1 VNLPE
6 SGLSLPRIGTIRTEV
21 ALNRNRLLLWI
32 AAGFVAFPL
41 AGLAA
46 RAIGSIDSLLV
57 ALAAGAIAG
66 AVIGTGQWLVLRGIG
81 IDARWI
87 LATAGGFAVGM
98 TVGVAI
104 FGYGTGTA
112 DLAAV
117 GAVSGLGIGIAQW
130 PLLYDR
136 LRASALWMPAI
147 AGLWALGW
155 TVSTG
160 LGVDLTTRRWAVF
173 GIFGAVTV
181 ALLSGA
187 LLWALQKSSPATS
200 KPVTA

>member
-1 VNLPE
+1 
-6 SGLSLPRIGTIRTEV
+6 
-21 ALNRNRLLLWI
+21 LNRNRLLLWI

-41 AGLAA
+41 AGVAA
-46 RAIGSIDSLLV
+46 RAIGSIDSVIV

-66 AVIGTGQWLVLRGIG
+66 AVIGAAQWLVLRGIG

-98 TVGVAI
+98 TAGVAV
-104 FGYGTGTA
+104 FGYETGTA

-130 PLLYDR
+130 PLLHDR

-155 TVSTG
+155 TVSTR
-160 LGVDLTTRRWAVF
+160 LGVDLTTQRWAVF

-187 LLWALQKSSPATS
+187 LLWALQKKSPATP

>member
-1 VNLPE
+1 
-6 SGLSLPRIGTIRTEV
+6 
-21 ALNRNRLLLWI
+21 LNRNRLLLWI

-46 RAIGSIDSLLV
+46 RAIGSIEGLMM
-57 ALAAGAIAG
+57 AFAAGAIAG
-66 AVIGTGQWLVLRGIG
+66 AVIGAAQWLVLRGIG
-81 IDARWI
+81 IDTRWI
-87 LATAGGFAVGM
+87 VATAGGFGVGM
-98 TVGVAI
+98 AVGVAV

-136 LRASALWMPAI
+136 VRASALWMPAI
-147 AGLWALGW
+147 AGLWAIGW

-160 LGVDLTTRRWAVF
+160 IGVDLTTQRWAVF
-173 GIFGAVTV
+173 GVSGAVTV
-181 ALLSGA
+181 AGLSGA
-187 LLWALQKSSPATS
+187 LLWALQKRSPTTPKAV
-200 KPVTA
+200 PA

>member
-1 VNLPE
+1 MM
-6 SGLSLPRIGTIRTEV
+6 
-21 ALNRNRLLLWI
+21 
-32 AAGFVAFPL
+32 AF
-41 AGLAA
+41 
-46 RAIGSIDSLLV
+46 
-57 ALAAGAIAG
+57 AAGAIAG
-66 AVIGTGQWLVLRGIG
+66 AVIGAAQWLVLRGVG

-98 TVGVAI
+98 TAGVAA

-117 GAVSGLGIGIAQW
+117 GAASGLSVGIAQW

-155 TVSTG
+155 AVSTG
-160 LGVDLTTRRWAVF
+160 IGVDLSTQRWAVF
-173 GIFGAVTV
+173 GASGAVTV
-181 ALLSGA
+181 AVLSGV
-187 LLWALQKSSPATS
+187 LLWALQKRSPATS
-200 KPVTA
+200 EAVLA

>member
-1 VNLPE
+1 V
-6 SGLSLPRIGTIRTEV
+6 
-21 ALNRNRLLLWI
+21 NRNRLLLWTV
-32 AAGFVAFPL
+32 AGLVAFPL

-46 RAIGSIDSLLV
+46 RAIGPIDGVLV
-57 ALAAGAIAG
+57 GLGAGAIAG
-66 AVIGTGQWLVLRGIG
+66 AVIGAAQWLVLRGIG

-87 LATAGGFAVGM
+87 VATAGGFAAGM
-98 TVGVAI
+98 GVGVAV

-136 LRASALWMPAI
+136 VRASAVWMPAI

-155 TVSTG
+155 TVSTAI
-160 LGVDLTTRRWAVF
+160 GVDLTSERWAVF
-173 GIFGAVTV
+173 GASGAITV
-181 ALLSGA
+181 AVLSGA
-187 LLWALQKSSPATS
+187 LLWSLRRARPAAP
-200 KPVTA
+200 KAVLP

>member
-1 VNLPE
+1 MNLPDP
-6 SGLSLPRIGTIRTEV
+6 GLSLPRIGTIGTEV

-41 AGLAA
+41 AGVAA
-46 RAIGSIDSLLV
+46 RAIGSIDSVIV

-66 AVIGTGQWLVLRGIG
+66 AVIGAAQWLVLRGIG

-98 TVGVAI
+98 TAGVAV
-104 FGYGTGTA
+104 FGYETGTA

-130 PLLYDR
+130 PLLHDR

-155 TVSTG
+155 TVSTR
-160 LGVDLTTRRWAVF
+160 LGVDLTTQRWAVF

-187 LLWALQKSSPATS
+187 LLWVLQKKSPATPN
-200 KPVTA
+200 PVTA

>member
-1 VNLPE
+1 M
-6 SGLSLPRIGTIRTEV
+6 
-21 ALNRNRLLLWI
+21 NRNRLLLWT

-41 AGLAA
+41 AGVAA
-46 RAIGSIDSLLV
+46 RAIGSIEGLMT
-57 ALAAGAIAG
+57 AFAAGAIAG
-66 AVIGTGQWLVLRGIG
+66 AVIGTAQWLVLRGVG

-98 TVGVAI
+98 TVGVAV
-104 FGYGTGTA
+104 FGYETGTA

-117 GAVSGLGIGIAQW
+117 GALSGLGIGIAQW

-160 LGVDLTTRRWAVF
+160 LGVDLTTQRWAVF

-181 ALLSGA
+181 AVLSGA
-187 LLWALQKSSPATS
+187 LLWALQKSATTP
-200 KPVTA
+200 KQVFA

>member
-1 VNLPE
+1 
-6 SGLSLPRIGTIRTEV
+6 
-21 ALNRNRLLLWI
+21 LNRNRLLLWI

-46 RAIGSIDSLLV
+46 RAIGSIEGLMM
-57 ALAAGAIAG
+57 AFAAGAIAG
-66 AVIGTGQWLVLRGIG
+66 AVIGAAQWLVLRGIG
-81 IDARWI
+81 IDTRWI
-87 LATAGGFAVGM
+87 VATAGGFGVGM
-98 TVGVAI
+98 AVGVAV

-136 LRASALWMPAI
+136 VRASALWMPAI
-147 AGLWALGW
+147 AGLWAIGW

-160 LGVDLTTRRWAVF
+160 IGVDLTTQRWAVF
-173 GIFGAVTV
+173 GVSGAVTV
-181 ALLSGA
+181 AGLSGA
-187 LLWALQKSSPATS
+187 LLWALQKRSPATP
-200 KPVTA
+200 KAVPA

>member
-1 VNLPE
+1 
-6 SGLSLPRIGTIRTEV
+6 
-21 ALNRNRLLLWI
+21 LNRNRLLLWI

-46 RAIGSIDSLLV
+46 RAIGSIEGLMM
-57 ALAAGAIAG
+57 AFAAGAIAG
-66 AVIGTGQWLVLRGIG
+66 AVIGAAQWLVLRGIG
-81 IDARWI
+81 IDTPWI
-87 LATAGGFAVGM
+87 VATAGGFGVGM
-98 TVGVAI
+98 AVGVAV

-136 LRASALWMPAI
+136 VRASALWMPAI
-147 AGLWALGW
+147 AGLWAIGW

-160 LGVDLTTRRWAVF
+160 IGVDLTTQRSAVF
-173 GIFGAVTV
+173 GVSGAVTV
-181 ALLSGA
+181 AGLSGA
-187 LLWALQKSSPATS
+187 LLWALQKRSPATP
-200 KPVTA
+200 KAVPA